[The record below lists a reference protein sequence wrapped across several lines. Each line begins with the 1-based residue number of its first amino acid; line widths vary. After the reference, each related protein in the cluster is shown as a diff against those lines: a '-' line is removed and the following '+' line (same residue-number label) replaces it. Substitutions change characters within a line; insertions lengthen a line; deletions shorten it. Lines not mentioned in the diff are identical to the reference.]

1 MRVWTFLI
9 TLLLL
14 HSQSLMAEPPNRLEV
29 ITLSPE
35 GSLPEGSLEEPFT
48 ILLQLSRPPQGANHF
63 SLEGGKKFVVD
74 LPNTSN
80 QAETLSEPLP
90 APLRQLRI
98 AHDGQDLRLLAEFET
113 PQTATLKTE
122 NETLSIHVHS
132 PNNDQERSKSD
143 HRINLSLNAVPVQEA
158 IRSIAEQ
165 AQQNIIIDGDISGST
180 SLHLHQVEWRNVLQ
194 QLAQQHQL
202 QLEKN
207 GSLITISAKTQ
218 PAAPEEAT
226 QEDDPATTPIMKTEI
241 IPLHYANAINLKR
254 TLESDQKN
262 PLLSE
267 DGRLGVDERTNALLI
282 QESEARLREIQ
293 ALIAQLDTPAKQ
305 VLIESRIVIAS
316 DDFTHE
322 LGSRLGVT
330 HLTAAQNQWGFSLS
344 GSSEAANSALN
355 GTPPGLSG
363 DSNRLAVNL
372 PATSATGRI
381 GLTLAKLA
389 SGSLIDLELSA
400 AQIEGKTEII
410 ASPRIITANGYE
422 ATIQQGVQ
430 IPYRSDTLSGGTD
443 VSFKDAVMELRVT
456 PQITPDHRIILSL
469 RVKKDAV
476 GAILC
481 NNCEPSVDTREVKTR
496 VMIED
501 GETLVIGGIYE
512 QRKSKSENRVPLL
525 ADLPLIGPL
534 FRNRASTN
542 GKDELLIF
550 ITPSILQSQVQP
562 ERLSKQPT
570 GTDNREQNHTEYL
583 SGWTDGRRKID
594 HRPADSR
601 VTGQGVH

>member
-1 MRVWTFLI
+1 MGNRIFLT

-14 HSQSLMAEPPNRLEV
+14 LSCSPMAEPPNQLEA
-29 ITLSPE
+29 ITLSPT
-35 GSLPEGSLEEPFT
+35 EPLT
-48 ILLQLSRPPQGANHF
+48 ILLQLSRPPQISNHF
-63 SLEGGKKFVVD
+63 SLEGGEKFIID
-74 LPNTSN
+74 LTHTIN
-80 QAETLSEPLP
+80 QTETPSGPLP
-90 APLRQLRI
+90 APLRQLRT
-98 AHDGQDLRLLAEFET
+98 AHNGQNLRLLVEFDS
-113 PQTATLKTE
+113 PQTVIATTAD
-122 NETLSIHVHS
+122 ETLSIQLQPS
-132 PNNDQERSKSD
+132 NTNQEGAKQD
-143 HRINLSLNAVPVQEA
+143 HQVSLSLHDVTVQEA
-158 IRSIAEQ
+158 IRTIAEQ
-165 AQQNIIIDGDISGST
+165 AQQNIIIHGNISETT
-180 SLHLHQVEWRNVLQ
+180 SLHLHQIHWKSALQ
-194 QLAQQHQL
+194 RLAQQHQL
-202 QLEKN
+202 QLEEKEW
-207 GSLITISAKTQ
+207 LITLTAPPQ
-218 PAAPEEAT
+218 PPTTEGVPQRESSTIAP
-226 QEDDPATTPIMKTEI
+226 PMKTEI
-241 IPLHYANAINLKR
+241 IPLHYANATNLKK

-267 DGRLGVDERTNALLI
+267 NGRLGVDERTNALLV
-282 QESEARLREIQ
+282 QESETRLHDIRT
-293 ALIAQLDTPAKQ
+293 LIAQLDTPAKQ
-305 VLIESRIVIAS
+305 VLIESRIVIAA

-330 HLTAAQNQWGFSLS
+330 HLRSAQNQWGFSLS
-344 GSSEAANSALN
+344 GSSEAANSALQ
-355 GTPPGLSG
+355 GTTPGVSG
-363 DSNRLAVNL
+363 SGNRLAVNL
-372 PATSATGRI
+372 PVTSAGGRI

-469 RVKKDAV
+469 QVKKDAV

-512 QRKSKSENRVPLL
+512 QRKSESENRVPLL

-534 FRNRASTN
+534 FRNHASTN

-550 ITPSILQSQVQP
+550 ITPSILQSQAQP
-562 ERLSKQPT
+562 GRLDRQPT
-570 GTDNREQNHTEYL
+570 GTDNREQNHTEHL
-583 SGWTDGRRKID
+583 SGWADGRRKID
-594 HRPADSR
+594 HRQTAGR
-601 VTGQGVH
+601 IAGQGVHR